1 MATRSLVPLSS
12 TPIAVG
18 QPLPFPIFDAGGRLL
33 LSAGETPRSAQHIER
48 IHAIGMVDAEVAERA
63 HAAER
68 PAVATPAASD
78 ARPLAPA
85 ASPPL
90 EPAPDATR
98 AAGCRLTALRLPS
111 GTPVQIS
118 QPGDPP
124 RRLTGTL
131 VGVLPNDAIYV
142 GLPTIDGR
150 PALALHGGTV
160 GFRCVLG
167 TEIVRFDT
175 VLLHMDLL
183 PFPVA
188 VLAYPPRISVQ
199 RFRRH
204 PRAPALLDAVATNYA
219 SVDAVALP
227 CRILNISVG
236 GLQVEYGSGAMKVG
250 DQVGFDLV
258 LPGPKPRNALKLMG
272 VVRNVAATDD
282 PDIQRCGVEFVPLDP
297 QQALLLEHFVL
308 RTLAERPRVASVP

>member
-1 MATRSLVPLSS
+1 MATCSLVPLSS
-12 TPIAVG
+12 TPIVIG

-33 LSAGETPRSAQHIER
+33 LSAGDTPRSAQHIQR
-48 IHAIGMVDAEVAERA
+48 IHEIGMVDAEVAERA
-63 HAAER
+63 HAAAR
-68 PAVATPAASD
+68 PAKGAPATPGRSPPA
-78 ARPLAPA
+78 PMAPA
-85 ASPPL
+85 I
-90 EPAPDATR
+90 EPAGDALR
-98 AAGCRLTALRLPS
+98 AGACRLTALRLPS
-111 GTPVQIS
+111 GTPVQVS

-131 VGVLPNDAIYV
+131 IGILPQDAIYV

-150 PALALHGGTV
+150 PALALHGGEV

-175 VLLHMDLL
+175 VLLHNALL

-188 VLAYPPRISVQ
+188 VLAYPPDISVQ

-219 SVDAVALP
+219 SSDAAALP
-227 CRILNISVG
+227 CRIINLSVG
-236 GLQVEYGSGAMKVG
+236 GLQVEYGSGAMKVA

-258 LPGPKPRNALKLMG
+258 LPGLKPRNALKLMG
-272 VVRNVAATDD
+272 VVRNVAVTED
-282 PDIQRCGVEFVPLDP
+282 PDIQRCGVEFTPLDP

-308 RTLAERPRVASVP
+308 RTLAERPRVASGA

>member
-18 QPLPFPIFDAGGRLL
+18 QPLSFPIFDAGGRLL
-33 LSAGETPRSAQHIER
+33 LSAGETPRSAQHIQR
-48 IHAIGMVDAEVAERA
+48 IHEIGMVDAEVAERA
-63 HAAER
+63 HAAAR
-68 PAVATPAASD
+68 PAKNATASADRPAPAPAVAAI
-78 ARPLAPA
+78 
-85 ASPPL
+85 
-90 EPAPDATR
+90 EPAGDAPRT
-98 AAGCRLTALRLPS
+98 AACRLTALRLPS
-111 GTPVQIS
+111 GTPVQVS

-131 VGVLPNDAIYV
+131 VGVLPHDAIYV

-150 PALALHGGTV
+150 PALALHGGKV

-175 VLLHMDLL
+175 VLLHHDLL
-183 PFPVA
+183 PFPLA
-188 VLAYPPRISVQ
+188 VLAYPLKISVQ

-204 PRAPALLDAVATNYA
+204 PRAPAQLDAVATNY
-219 SVDAVALP
+219 SSSDAVALP
-227 CRILNISVG
+227 CRIINLSVG
-236 GLQVEYGSGAMKVG
+236 GLQVEFVTGAMKVG

-272 VVRNVAATDD
+272 VVRNVAATED

-297 QQALLLEHFVL
+297 PQALLLEHFVL
-308 RTLAERPRVASVP
+308 RTLAERPRVASGV